1 MAGES
6 VVVTHLGGY
15 LAPAQVVVVGMRGLS
30 GGVGQVVVTGIRG
43 VVPGAFTVTPGSAQT
58 VDPFQVVQLNATW
71 ASDVTVD
78 SVTWSQTGGT
88 PVVTLFGASGSV
100 QYQAPATMLGTALTF
115 TVVVVAGAATVSAS
129 VVHTVRSHT
138 GMWRLSLDRTHLIP
152 VEYRRTAPA
161 SLGTAAVQP
170 PGALPTLPTRA
181 TSPILT
187 TQG

>member
-30 GGVGQVVVTGIRG
+30 GGVGQVVVTGVRG
-43 VVPGAFTVTPGSAQT
+43 VVPGAFTVNPGSAQT
-58 VDPFQVVQLNATW
+58 LDPFQVVQLNATVLE
-71 ASDVTVD
+71 SGVTVD
-78 SVTWSQTGGT
+78 SWVWAGPPG
-88 PVVTLFGASGSV
+88 VVLYGAGPSV
-100 QYQAPATMLGTALTF
+100 RYQAPATMTGTTLTF
-115 TVVVVAGAATVSAS
+115 QVTASSGGSTVSAQ

-138 GMWRLSLDRTHLIP
+138 GMWRLSLDRTHLVP